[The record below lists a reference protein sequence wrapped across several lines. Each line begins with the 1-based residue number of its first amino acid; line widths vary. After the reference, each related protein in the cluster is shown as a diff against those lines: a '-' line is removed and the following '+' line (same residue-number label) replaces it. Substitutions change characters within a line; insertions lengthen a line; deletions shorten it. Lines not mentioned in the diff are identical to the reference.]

1 MGDDLLASIKN
12 AKKYNLATRCVTN
25 GFWAKTTSIANR
37 MASKLVE
44 CGLDELN
51 VSTGSDHAEW
61 VPIDVALNAA
71 KAAATH
77 GIFTVVTIE
86 QDRADSG
93 VIEQVRKD
101 VELASLEKAGLLT
114 TQVNSWMP
122 FHKGSAERTAIGN
135 RESMLCQGCDQVVEN
150 CVLTPHREISGCCGL
165 TFEHIP
171 EMKIN
176 WVSGDSLRE
185 KYISQA
191 QDFLK
196 IWLKVDGPYQIV
208 KNLAWDEYKDDL
220 EKIVHPCQA
229 CALLHQSGLLRERM
243 VEQHGSHMGRVLRQ
257 FFSQASITVNI

>member
-1 MGDDLLASIKN
+1 
-12 AKKYNLATRCVTN
+12 
-25 GFWAKTTSIANR
+25 
-37 MASKLVE
+37 
-44 CGLDELN
+44 
-51 VSTGSDHAEW
+51 
-61 VPIDVALNAA
+61 
-71 KAAATH
+71 
-77 GIFTVVTIE
+77 
-86 QDRADSG
+86 
-93 VIEQVRKD
+93 
-101 VELASLEKAGLLT
+101 
-114 TQVNSWMP
+114 
-122 FHKGSAERTAIGN
+122 
-135 RESMLCQGCDQVVEN
+135 
-150 CVLTPHREISGCCGL
+150 
-165 TFEHIP
+165 
-171 EMKIN
+171 MKIN